1 MIVKNSL
8 HFMKIKINVFM
19 QLVQIP
25 ECGGFSLTWADRLR
39 KSIAKKNPA
48 EYEQLTKEFFDNA
61 KEKNLSKNLCN
72 YVWNVLVATSRGYGF
87 NKSHTLAYS
96 IVALQEMNLAYHFP
110 IIFWNC
116 ACLISDSAGTNEEE
130 SENKLD
136 YEEPVTIYCD
146 LIPNDDDNDDDDE
159 DDDEENTTTTKKK
172 KKASTTDYGKISTA
186 INKMKESGV
195 IVSAPDINKSGFTF
209 VPNAETNTIIYGLK
223 GITKIGE
230 ELVSSI
236 IANRPYTSIE
246 DFTSKVKINK
256 TQVINLIKAGA
267 FDVFGDRVQIM
278 REYISSISD
287 QKKDLNLRNMQMLIE
302 KHMLPEELDW
312 EIKIFNF
319 NKYIKKNCKDGVR
332 YRLEGYPL
340 QFYTTNFDID
350 DVTFINSDC
359 GLIDAKDWDK
369 RYSKLMD
376 KVRNYIKA
384 NKEDLLLQLNE
395 KLYNEVY
402 DKYCLGTLSKWEMES
417 ISYYSHPHELSVIP
431 SYECN
436 WCDFNQL
443 PEEPVIEKTFTTKD
457 GKEVPLY
464 KINRIAGT
472 ILDKNKNK
480 KTLTL
485 LTTSGVVTVKV
496 FGDAFIKYDK
506 QISEKDASGKKHVLE
521 KSMIARG
528 NIVIVT
534 GIRRGD
540 FFMAKKYKYTPY
552 HLIERISKINTDGT
566 YETETRE

>member
-159 DDDEENTTTTKKK
+159 DDDEENATTTKKK

-528 NIVIVT
+528 NIVIIT

>member
-1 MIVKNSL
+1 
-8 HFMKIKINVFM
+8 M

-146 LIPNDDDNDDDDE
+146 LIPNDDDNDDDDDE
-159 DDDEENTTTTKKK
+159 DDDEENATTAKKK

-278 REYISSISD
+278 GEYISSISD

-340 QFYTTNFDID
+340 QFYMTNFDID

-402 DKYCLGTLSKWEMES
+402 DKYCLGTLRKCVN
-417 ISYYSHPHELSVIP
+417 LT
-431 SYECN
+431 N
-436 WCDFNQL
+436 FL
-443 PEEPVIEKTFTTKD
+443 
-457 GKEVPLY
+457 
-464 KINRIAGT
+464 
-472 ILDKNKNK
+472 KN
-480 KTLTL
+480 L
-485 LTTSGVVTVKV
+485 
-496 FGDAFIKYDK
+496 
-506 QISEKDASGKKHVLE
+506 
-521 KSMIARG
+521 
-528 NIVIVT
+528 
-534 GIRRGD
+534 
-540 FFMAKKYKYTPY
+540 
-552 HLIERISKINTDGT
+552 
-566 YETETRE
+566 

>member
-1 MIVKNSL
+1 
-8 HFMKIKINVFM
+8 M

-25 ECGGFSLTWADRLR
+25 ECGGFNLTWADRLR

-61 KEKNLSKNLCN
+61 EEKNLSKNLCN

-146 LIPNDDDNDDDDE
+146 LIPNDNDDDDDDE

-278 REYISSISD
+278 GEYISSISD

-332 YRLEGYPL
+332 YRLKGYPL

-443 PEEPVIEKTFTTKD
+443 PEEPIIEKTFTTKD

-472 ILDKNKNK
+472 ILEKNKNK

-506 QISEKDASGKKHVLE
+506 QISEKDSNGKKHVLE

-552 HLIERISKINTDGT
+552 HLIERISKINADGT